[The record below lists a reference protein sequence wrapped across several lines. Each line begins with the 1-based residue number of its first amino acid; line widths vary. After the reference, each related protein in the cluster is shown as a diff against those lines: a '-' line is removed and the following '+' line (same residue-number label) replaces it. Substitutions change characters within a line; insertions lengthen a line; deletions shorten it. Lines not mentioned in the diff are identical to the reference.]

1 MLPVASN
8 SKTSS
13 AIIGSSNNSP
23 TNSLPSTQQNVNSK
37 PLQKYSMLESENN
50 SGSFNLQENKPQ
62 YALPTKEWQQ
72 FVEDNYQKQG
82 TGKNLKEYNLPT
94 MQDTIKM
101 NNNKEIELLTDEDY
115 SVLNDI
121 YEKEGKTEILTEKKK
136 ANILEKYA
144 NDKYKFKDSFDILAQ
159 KFVNKGHYID
169 KLSKEA
175 NNPELKFIYDKNLN
189 SFAEGQYEIG
199 VAQTNNEGKKIGKSI
214 NEIWEPVEKQNLT
227 KEFSEY
233 LLHKHNIDRSER
245 NKYVFGSEIG
255 PAESTAI
262 AMELE
267 KKHPEFKEYAKDIK
281 KFNHNN
287 LEF

>member
-1 MLPVASN
+1 MS
-8 SKTSS
+8 
-13 AIIGSSNNSP
+13 I
-23 TNSLPSTQQNVNSK
+23 
-37 PLQKYSMLESENN
+37 
-50 SGSFNLQENKPQ
+50 FNHYKNILCR
-62 YALPTKEWQQ
+62 
-72 FVEDNYQKQG
+72 
-82 TGKNLKEYNLPT
+82 NLK
-94 MQDTIKM
+94 IK
-101 NNNKEIELLTDEDY
+101 
-115 SVLNDI
+115 DI
-121 YEKEGKTEILTEKKK
+121 F
-136 ANILEKYA
+136 A
-144 NDKYKFKDSFDILAQ
+144 ILAQ